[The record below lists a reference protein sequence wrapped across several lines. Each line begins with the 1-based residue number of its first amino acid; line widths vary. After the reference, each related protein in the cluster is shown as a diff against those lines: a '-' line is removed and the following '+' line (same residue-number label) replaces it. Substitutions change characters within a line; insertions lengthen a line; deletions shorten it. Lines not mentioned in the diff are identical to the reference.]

1 MNKFKYAF
9 TIIELSIII
18 IVLSILISG
27 IIKGNDLYEDY
38 RYTLLKSTDALFKS
52 RLYYNYGDIAF
63 HIDATDLKTFFGN
76 DKGIIK
82 DNQKLSQIYNII
94 PDGLKTKDFNLG
106 INKLIQT
113 NTNLQPTLNNGN
125 LNGFPSIK
133 FFDSTT
139 NLYFYQSVNGW
150 DFFQNT
156 SDGNI
161 FTFFIVQL
169 FPNSLSDRSNIW
181 TWQNSC
187 IRNNALFTCS
197 GNIFTGKKIGINF
210 ANCCY
215 WDRDYYVDNT
225 KISKPQVVSVKKR
238 GCSVIFKI
246 DGKIAN
252 QSPSGN
258 KCHNGDPGY
267 THTLNIGNFE
277 GYVGELIFF
286 REDLTDSNIQTIE
299 NFLIKKWH
307 IK

>member
-18 IVLSILISG
+18 IVISILISG
-27 IIKGNDLYEDY
+27 IIKGSDLYEDY
-38 RYTLLKSTDALFKS
+38 RYTLLKSTDSLFKS

-63 HIDATDLKTFFGN
+63 HIEATDLKTFFGN
-76 DKGIIK
+76 NNGIIK
-82 DNQKLSQIYNII
+82 DNQKLSEIYNII

-113 NTNLQPTLNNGN
+113 NTNLQPTFNNGN

-139 NLYFYQSVNGW
+139 NLYFYQSVYGL
-150 DFFQNT
+150 DFFQN
-156 SDGNI
+156 SSNGNI

-181 TWQNSC
+181 TWQGLYSGYN
-187 IRNNALFTCS
+187 RS
-197 GNIFTGKKIGINF
+197 GNIYSGKKIGINF
-210 ANCCY
+210 AGCCY

-225 KISKPQVVSVKKR
+225 KISKPQVISVKKK
-238 GCSVIFKI
+238 GCTVIFKI

-252 QSPSGN
+252 KSPSGN
-258 KCHNGDPGY
+258 SCHGVGPEITN
-267 THTLNIGNFE
+267 TLIIGQFE

-299 NFLIKKWH
+299 NFLIKKWD